1 MKNKQKKITSDIDS
15 VAKTVRNQI
24 ESGGERVWRLTDFEN
39 MSFTAVAQ
47 ALSRLF
53 RLGMIQRLG
62 KGLYYKPRQTA
73 FGPSKPNPSQLRSLP
88 I

>member
-1 MKNKQKKITSDIDS
+1 MKNRQKKIRSDIGS

-24 ESGGERVWRLTDFEN
+24 ESGGERVWRLSDFEN

-53 RLGMIQRLG
+53 RL
-62 KGLYYKPRQTA
+62 A
-73 FGPSKPNPSQLRSLP
+73 
-88 I
+88 